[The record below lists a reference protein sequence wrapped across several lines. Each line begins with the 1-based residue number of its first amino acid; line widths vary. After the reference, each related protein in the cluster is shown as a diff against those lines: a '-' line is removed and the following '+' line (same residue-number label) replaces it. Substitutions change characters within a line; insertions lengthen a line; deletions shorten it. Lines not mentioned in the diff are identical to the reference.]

1 MIVVLNRVP
10 AILTPLGDWLAE
22 VAEDVAL
29 ITSAEA
35 AVGYRGTFPTMVEI
49 EDYSTGAGTQEALEL
64 LCQAN
69 DVTQIVH
76 VTEEDVLR
84 AAQARD
90 LFGIPG
96 QSLAEALPFRDKL
109 VMKQRVA
116 AAGLRTP
123 GFCAPRDL
131 DEAHAFAA
139 EFGWPVVVK
148 PRLGYA
154 SSGVQLIRS
163 EKQLTD
169 EIAQRE
175 FSDILMEEY
184 IPGLVYHVDGEAEFG
199 ELRYSCPSQ
208 YINDCLS
215 FHDSAPLGS
224 VQLEPS
230 NPVAARLNAYT
241 REVLAA
247 MPPGDRSPF
256 HLEVMLHEADG
267 QLYFCEIAS
276 RLGGAHVPQALTYRT
291 GVNPAES
298 WIRYQAG
305 LAVPGNG
312 SIELSKEL
320 YGWVLI
326 PPKRG
331 TLLAIDVPDL
341 PTHIQ
346 EFNVRAA
353 APQDFTGASASTD
366 AVLSFVAKGE
376 TSELLERRLGEFTL
390 VAQGFM
396 KWM

>member
-1 MIVVLNRVP
+1 M
-10 AILTPLGDWLAE
+10 
-22 VAEDVAL
+22 AL

-298 WIRYQAG
+298 WIRYQCG